1 MNTTPPEV
9 ESGFDPHKVRGIAD
23 VKRSSDDRMVAGV
36 CSGVARY
43 LNIDPVILRVILAA
57 LTFVGFAGAILYVA
71 GWLLLPA
78 DNEDKSIAARLFKLD
93 DNEKQFR
100 VVGLIVAGVVA
111 ITAGTGSFGGNWDA
125 SFPLFALISLAAIY
139 FWIIR
144 PSQRRKERAAQ
155 TLTLPA
161 PADGE
166 TPHQTIATQQ
176 LSAGPKTPWS
186 PILTLVTLSTA
197 VIAVGGVALYA
208 SAHDALPWTTY
219 ALATLSVIAI
229 GLLVGTFWG
238 NGGPL
243 IVIGALV
250 AAVLAASTLLPS
262 PSIGDNLFEPT
273 ASSDVSTT
281 YRLGIGRVDLDLTG
295 IDDPSA
301 LLGRTVTVRRGAG
314 LTRIIVPRD
323 LDVAVDAYVRAGRI
337 RIFDRENSG
346 TVNRLD
352 YRSDAQ
358 SHLTLRIIQSV
369 GQIQVVHP

>member
-57 LTFVGFAGAILYVA
+57 LTFVGFAGAILYA
-71 GWLLLPA
+71 AAWLLLPS
-78 DNEDKSIAARLFKLD
+78 DDEDRSIAAQWFKLD
-93 DNEKQFR
+93 DNEEQFR
-100 VVGLIVAGVVA
+100 TIGLIIAGVVA
-111 ITAGTGSFGGNWDA
+111 VSAGTGIFGNSWNGP
-125 SFPLFALISLAAIY
+125 FPWVGLLALAAVY
-139 FWIIR
+139 FWFVK
-144 PSQRRKERAAQ
+144 PAQRRKERTMTTTDGQ
-155 TLTLPA
+155 TVPQQFPA
-161 PADGE
+161 E
-166 TPHQTIATQQ
+166 
-176 LSAGPKTPWS
+176 PKTPWS

-197 VIAVGGVALYA
+197 VIAMGGVALYTN
-208 SAHDALPWTTY
+208 AHDALPWTTY
-219 ALATLSVIAI
+219 WLVTLGVIAI

-262 PSIGDNLFEPT
+262 SRTGDIHYEPT
-273 ASSDVSTT
+273 ASSEVSTT
-281 YRLGIGRVDLDLTG
+281 YRLGTGQVALDLTR
-295 IDDPSA
+295 IADPGA
-301 LLGRTVTVRRGAG
+301 LLGRTVTVHTGVG
-314 LTRIIVPRD
+314 QTRIIVPRD
-323 LDVAVDAYVRAGRI
+323 LDVAVDAYVRAGDI
-337 RIFDRENSG
+337 QIFDRENSG
-346 TVNRLD
+346 VVTRLA
-352 YRSDAQ
+352 YRADAP

>member
-9 ESGFDPHKVRGIAD
+9 ESGFDPHKARGIAD
-23 VKRSSDDRMVAGV
+23 VERSSDDRMVAGV
-36 CSGVARY
+36 CSGAAKY

-100 VVGLIVAGVVA
+100 VVGLIVAGVLA
-111 ITAGTGSFGGNWDA
+111 ITAGSGSFGGNWDA
-125 SFPLFALISLAAIY
+125 SFPLYALIPLAAAY

-144 PSQRRKERAAQ
+144 PSQRRRERAARR
-155 TLTLPA
+155 LTPPPA
-161 PADGE
+161 ADGE
-166 TPHQTIATQQ
+166 TSHPTIPTQQ
-176 LSAGPKTPWS
+176 FSMKPKTPWS
-186 PILTLVTLSTA
+186 PKLTLVTLSAA
-197 VIAVGGVALYA
+197 VIAVGGLALYV
-208 SAHDALPWTTY
+208 SAHDALSWTTY
-219 ALATLSVIAI
+219 ALAVLGVIAI

-243 IVIGALV
+243 IIIGALV

-262 PSIGDNLFEPT
+262 SRIGDNRYEPT

-281 YRLGIGRVDLDLTG
+281 YRLGIGQVDLDLTR
-295 IDDPSA
+295 IDDPGA
-301 LLGRTVTVRRGAG
+301 LLGRTVTIRTGVGQ
-314 LTRIIVPRD
+314 TRIIVPRG
-323 LDVAVDAYVRAGRI
+323 LDVAVDAYVRAGDI
-337 RIFDRENSG
+337 QIFDRENSG
-346 TVNRLD
+346 TVTRLD
-352 YRSDAQ
+352 HRADAQ